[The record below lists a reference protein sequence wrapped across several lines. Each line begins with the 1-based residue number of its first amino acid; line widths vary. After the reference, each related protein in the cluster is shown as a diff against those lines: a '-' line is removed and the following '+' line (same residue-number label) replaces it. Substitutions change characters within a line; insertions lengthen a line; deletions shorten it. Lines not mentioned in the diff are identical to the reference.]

1 MVMPFAVLLTGYGP
15 WITFFALLSG
25 LLRKFG
31 KPELKKTELRKYIF
45 MEDLQMMGYMSVASF
60 SHGSVIIMMYAPVM
74 LHGYLTCAK
83 TIQNPQH
90 VGDPW
95 KRLLIPQI
103 KNLFVYGTQ
112 NSREITQLKADMEV
126 YTGFYLIFGWFLGMT
141 QLFSILLYWQVARVR
156 CMLETDVR
164 QAFARFD
171 TMLFTNVISKLPPIL
186 QKPYTFIKN
195 FMVSM
200 GSPP

>member
-1 MVMPFAVLLTGYGP
+1 
-15 WITFFALLSG
+15 
-25 LLRKFG
+25 
-31 KPELKKTELRKYIF
+31 
-45 MEDLQMMGYMSVASF
+45 MMGYMSVASF
-60 SHGSVIIMMYAPVM
+60 SHGSIIVMMYAPVL

-95 KRLLIPQI
+95 KRLLIPPI
-103 KNLFVYGTQ
+103 KKLFVYGTQ
-112 NSREITQLKADMEV
+112 NSRELTQLKCDMEV
-126 YTGFYLIFGWFLGMT
+126 YTGFYLIVGWFLGMT

-156 CMLETDVR
+156 CMLESDVK
-164 QAFARFD
+164 QAFGRFD
-171 TMLFTNVISKLPPIL
+171 DMLFTNVISKLPPIM

-200 GSPP
+200 GSPPQPTEEQLQNPSLANMLAQSLRRCEIF